1 MCYPSTALNTVER
14 QVTSGLVRAIGRWSL
29 AALVV
34 NTMIGASIFG
44 LPSLLAARLGGRSPL
59 AYLVAGA
66 GIGTIMA
73 CMSEVAS
80 QFTDAGGPY
89 LYAQETLGRFVGI
102 AVGWLTWLS
111 RIAASAAAAN
121 LFKIYLV
128 VLVPSANRAALRAT
142 AVILLIGFLCGVNV
156 RGVGAGTRLSN
167 IFTVTKVALLA
178 FFVGSG
184 FLALALRPELR
195 VEPARVPANVADW
208 FEAVL
213 LLVYAYGGFE
223 AAMIAAGETR
233 NPRRDAPFALLG
245 GLGLVAALYASV
257 QYVVIHTLPKAALSE
272 RPASDAALHFLGP
285 WGGPFIAM
293 GTLIALYGYLSA
305 NMLHTPR
312 ITYALAE
319 RGDFPGIF
327 AAIHSRYRTPHIS
340 IIVFTALVVS
350 FTLGGNFQWNA
361 TLSVFARLFGYATA
375 AVALVVLRRRRPN
388 AEAFRLPAA
397 PVFVVLALGYCA
409 ALLSRVHRADLLVLG
424 LTVLLAFGNWLS
436 VRRRRPVAD

>member
-1 MCYPSTALNTVER
+1 MCYPSTALSTVER

-44 LPSLLAARLGGRSPL
+44 LPSLLAARLGSRSPL

-89 LYAQETLGRFVGI
+89 LYAQETLGRFAGI

-142 AVILLIGFLCGVNV
+142 AVILLIGFLCAVNI

-184 FLALALRPELR
+184 FLALAVRPELR

-340 IIVFTALVVS
+340 ILVFTALVLS

-397 PVFVVLALGYCA
+397 PVFVALALGYCA
-409 ALLSRVHRADLLVLG
+409 ALLSRVHRGDLLVLS